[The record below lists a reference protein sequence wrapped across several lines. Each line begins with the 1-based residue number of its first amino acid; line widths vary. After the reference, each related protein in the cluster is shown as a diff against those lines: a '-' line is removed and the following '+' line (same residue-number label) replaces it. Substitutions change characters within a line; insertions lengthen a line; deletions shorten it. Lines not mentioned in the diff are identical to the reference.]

1 MPDMPADDE
10 EAAAAKIVIRELG
23 PDDWELSRRVRLTA
37 LAEAPYAFMSTL
49 ERELEFEEQVWR
61 QRLGSATAATFL
73 AWHDGEPA
81 GTATGKVDDPDDEF
95 AVPGAWQLVAM
106 WVDPRA
112 RGLGVADALIEAV
125 ARHARA
131 AGAPTLVL
139 WVTELNDRARAFYQ
153 RMGFSRTGARQPVR
167 PTEPDH
173 WEAQMIRQLR

>member
-1 MPDMPADDE
+1 MPDRTAADKK
-10 EAAAAKIVIRELG
+10 AASGRTLIRRLG
-23 PDDWELSRRVRLTA
+23 PDDWELGRRVRLAA

-49 ERELEFEEQVWR
+49 ERELGFDDQVWR
-61 QRLGSATAATFL
+61 QRLGSPTAATFL
-73 AWHDGEPA
+73 AWHDDEPA

-95 AVPGAWQLVAM
+95 ALPGAWQLVGM

-125 ARHARA
+125 AGHAAA

-139 WVTELNDRARAFYQ
+139 WVTEVNDRARAFYQ
-153 RMGFSRTGARQPVR
+153 RMGFSLTGARQPVR